1 MKKARLHSGEKIR
14 AHLAKLGEWNEKA
27 RSRAREEI
35 IRLGPVAVPALIKT
49 LSSKK
54 PLIRWES
61 AEILRVLRD
70 DRAARALVHAL
81 TDSQH
86 QVRWVAA
93 EALVEL
99 GRSCLGSLYDA
110 LVNDGGSADLRS
122 GARFVLYELKRR
134 QVLREA
140 DLLVYEVL
148 REIETPGTS
157 VVAVFH
163 ALQFLDSARGADAQA
178 ATPRTLH
185 YEQPGPSA

>member
-1 MKKARLHSGEKIR
+1 MKKRMLHSGEEIR
-14 AHLAKLGEWNEKA
+14 RCLAKLGEWNEKV
-27 RSRAREEI
+27 RSRARDEI
-35 IRLGPVAVPALIKT
+35 IRLGPQAVPALIKS

-54 PLIRWES
+54 PLVRWES

-70 DRAARALVHAL
+70 GRAARALVHAL

-93 EALVEL
+93 EALVDL
-99 GRSCLGSLYDA
+99 GRSCLGVLYTA
-110 LVNDGGSADLRS
+110 LVNDGGSAELQS

-134 QVLREA
+134 QALREA

-148 REIETPGTS
+148 REIDAPGTS

-163 ALQFLDSARGADAQA
+163 ALQFLDGSQVVDEKRP
-178 ATPRTLH
+178 TLRTLH
-185 YEQPGPSA
+185 YQVPGPPA